1 MEDARAS
8 VEQSMNDKHGPLA
21 LARSRLNVRTSKPGA
36 EVVRDAAERSLEKE
50 IGDLEHS
57 IRKLQLE
64 MARQTS
70 DIQRLEQTRSRL
82 ESDLKDKADALALE
96 QECEALQMD
105 LTGRMK

>member
-21 LARSRLNVRTSKPGA
+21 LARSRLSVRTSKPGA

-64 MARQTS
+64 MARQASCKALLITN
-70 DIQRLEQTRSRL
+70 RLS
-82 ESDLKDKADALALE
+82 
-96 QECEALQMD
+96 
-105 LTGRMK
+105 LTTCYHCL

>member
-21 LARSRLNVRTSKPGA
+21 LARSRLSVRTSKPGA

-57 IRKLQLE
+57 IRKLQVPPL
-64 MARQTS
+64 
-70 DIQRLEQTRSRL
+70 TRMR
-82 ESDLKDKADALALE
+82 SDLSASSSSYGYCHACLTCTLVSCDAGS
-96 QECEALQMD
+96 MH
-105 LTGRMK
+105 M

>member
-21 LARSRLNVRTSKPGA
+21 LARSRLSVRTSKPGA

-57 IRKLQLE
+57 IRKLQVRPPHSICKLQVPPPTCVYI
-64 MARQTS
+64 RIS
-70 DIQRLEQTRSRL
+70 CSNIFVSSLHV
-82 ESDLKDKADALALE
+82 KLA
-96 QECEALQMD
+96 
-105 LTGRMK
+105 

>member
-21 LARSRLNVRTSKPGA
+21 LARSRLSVRTSKPGA

-57 IRKLQLE
+57 IRKLQVPPP
-64 MARQTS
+64 TYVY
-70 DIQRLEQTRSRL
+70 THGY
-82 ESDLKDKADALALE
+82 DAALCFCRAGMTLLAS
-96 QECEALQMD
+96 CSFIFFA
-105 LTGRMK
+105 TA